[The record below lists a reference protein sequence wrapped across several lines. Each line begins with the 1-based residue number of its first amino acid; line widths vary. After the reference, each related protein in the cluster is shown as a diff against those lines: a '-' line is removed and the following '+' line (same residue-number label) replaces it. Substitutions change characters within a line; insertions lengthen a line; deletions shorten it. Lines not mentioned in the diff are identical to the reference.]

1 MPSAGKPGME
11 GRPACRQA
19 GSEVFFATDC
29 TDNYLVCFHCLPA
42 CRCFRLGVYVEI
54 DNYFLTHRIIEK
66 NI

>member
-29 TDNYLVCFHCLPA
+29 TDFYGLSLSLFSLPA
-42 CRCFRLGVYVEI
+42 CLQVFSFRCLCG
-54 DNYFLTHRIIEK
+54 D
-66 NI
+66 